1 MGASIDQ
8 LQIDINASAVK
19 ANTAIDNLVG
29 KLGKLQASLSGL
41 NGNSLT
47 NFANGCKSLGQ
58 AMQSMNNVKTT
69 DFTRLAKNLKK
80 LSEVD
85 SASINR
91 AGNSI
96 ANITK
101 AFSGLSSM
109 SSTADNFGALA
120 KGIAQLGYKSSTQAI
135 ENIPKLAKSMNE
147 LMATL
152 SKAPRVSQNLIDM
165 TNALAKLA
173 RTGSS
178 GGKAANSLAKNLN
191 TYTMSTSKAT
201 KGTFSL
207 ASALGKMYATYW
219 MLFRAFGKL
228 GEAINI
234 SSDLTEVQNV
244 VDVTFGKYKQLVED
258 MSNTSI
264 TDFGMSELTVKKVS
278 SRFQAM
284 GVAMGFAQGEMSNM
298 SVELTKLAADMAS
311 FYNVSQ
317 SDVAEDLESIF
328 TGMTRPLRA
337 YGLDLTQATIQEWAH
352 RNGMAANMKTMSQA
366 EKTMLRYQY
375 VLANTGAA
383 QGDFARTSNTWAN
396 QVRILKQNFEQ
407 LGIVIGGTLIQ
418 ALKPLVS
425 AMNRAMVSIIS
436 FAQTVANALGQIFG
450 WKYEINSGGVAN
462 DFETAAGASDD
473 IAGGLGDAEKA
484 AKKLR
489 SYVLGIDELNIIEPD
504 QGTSSGGSGGA
515 GGGGGATGGEGM
527 DLGKLVRTESMFEKF
542 KSEIDSLYK
551 LGDFI
556 GTSLTKT
563 LNKIDW
569 NKVYQGARN
578 FGKGLADF
586 LNGLISPELFGAVGK
601 TIAGALNTAIY
612 ASLSFAQTFDF
623 KEFGLSIATGINK
636 FFATFDFKSLA
647 KDINTWAQGIKDTI
661 LTALK
666 NIKWKDVFKGIA
678 EFLNELELESVAII
692 IGMITIKKIATITF
706 AKAVL
711 TGIGTKIATS
721 IGAAIAA
728 GLGTKP
734 VITLISAGFKALFGG
749 KAAQSALVFMFPK
762 ASAILGAAKE
772 WVTVTLIPTFAKVG
786 KLIGKAFSGA
796 FGGVI
801 TVVTGVFTSIKNF
814 IDMLS
819 DGFDWLKEILMIV
832 GGVIAGIGAVML
844 GAPALA
850 TAIVV
855 AIAELIMTLVVIIKD
870 NWEEIKQWFA
880 GIPSWFDNN
889 VIQPVKVGFENA
901 CSLIAEFFSYLWEDI
916 KNIWKDV
923 CDWFN
928 SVVIRPLVDGFKQFK
943 KDASDFFM
951 YLWQDI
957 QNVWKNVCSWFK
969 TTVINPL
976 VEGFKNFKKNV
987 TDFFI
992 YLWQDIQKVWKGVC
1006 EWFSS
1011 TVITPLVNA
1020 FNTAKTN
1027 IANFFTQLWEGIK
1040 SVWFTVC
1047 EWFNTTVIIPLT
1059 NLFKS
1064 VGNTIKNG
1072 FVQAWTT
1079 IKEAWGVASAWFSKN
1094 VIQPISK
1101 AFDTVCD
1108 TIGTLFSNVWKSIK
1122 SGVVGA
1128 MNSVIGAIE
1137 SAINF
1142 MVRGINSVCKGFN
1155 SVANWVGDKVGQ
1167 NWGGVTLV
1175 SEVSLGRIKAFE
1187 NGGFPNAADVFF
1199 ANENGIPELVGT
1211 IGGRTAVA
1219 SGMEITGISNA
1230 VYDTGNHQAILLRQA
1245 IGLLQEIADKDM
1257 SVKIGDRDIARA
1269 NQRGQKS
1276 MGARLR
1282 TS

>member
-1 MGASIDQ
+1 MSASIDQ
-8 LQIDINASAVK
+8 LQIDINASASK
-19 ANTAIDNLVG
+19 ANTAIDKLVG
-29 KLGKLQASLSGL
+29 KLDKVQASLSGL

-47 NFANGCKSLGQ
+47 NFANGCQRLGQ

-69 DFTRLAKNLKK
+69 DFTRLAKNLQK
-80 LSEVD
+80 LSSID
-85 SASINR
+85 SASINK
-91 AGNSI
+91 ASNSI
-96 ANITK
+96 TNISK
-101 AFSGLSSM
+101 AFSGLSNM

-135 ENIPKLAKSMNE
+135 DNIPKLAKSMNE
-147 LMATL
+147 LMTTL
-152 SKAPRVSQNLIDM
+152 SKAPKVSQNLIDM

-191 TYTMSTSKAT
+191 TYTSSTHKAT
-201 KGTFSL
+201 KGTFNL
-207 ASALGKMYATYW
+207 ASAIGKMYATYW

-228 GEAINI
+228 GDAINL

-244 VDVTFGKYKQLVED
+244 VDVTFGKYNKLVQD

-264 TDFGMSELTVKKVS
+264 TDFGMSELTVKQVS

-284 GVAMGFAQGEMSNM
+284 GVAMGFAQGEMANM

-504 QGTSSGGSGGA
+504 TGSSSGGSSGS

-586 LNGLISPELFGAVGK
+586 LNGLISPELFGAVAK
-601 TIAGALNTAIY
+601 TIAGSLNTAIY
-612 ASLSFAQTFDF
+612 AVLSFGQTFSF
-623 KEFGLSIATGINK
+623 KNYGKSLAEAVNK
-636 FFATFDFKSLA
+636 FFQTFDFKSLA
-647 KDINTWAQGIKDTI
+647 KAINTWAQGIRDTI
-661 LTALK
+661 VEALK
-666 NIKWKDVFKGIA
+666 NIKWKDVFKGLKD
-678 EFLNELELESVAII
+678 FFKELDLETVAII
-692 IGMITIKKIATITF
+692 IGLLTLKEVKKVVLGFSLVEAVKLALTKAIAGVPVAIGGLKILLTGGLIADGGLF
-706 AKAVL
+706 AKLGNAIALAVGGAGTL
-711 TGIGTKIATS
+711 KEAFVATFGTLATKVTAIGSIISGVVMAISNFVSMLKNGFSWIKELLMVIGTAL
-721 IGAAIAA
+721 AAV
-728 GLGTKP
+728 G
-734 VITLISAGFKALFGG
+734 
-749 KAAQSALVFMFPK
+749 
-762 ASAILGAAKE
+762 AIL
-772 WVTVTLIPTFAKVG
+772 
-786 KLIGKAFSGA
+786 
-796 FGGVI
+796 
-801 TVVTGVFTSIKNF
+801 
-814 IDMLS
+814 
-819 DGFDWLKEILMIV
+819 
-832 GGVIAGIGAVML
+832 L
-844 GAPALA
+844 GAPALVA
-850 TAIVV
+850 GVIAAIVAAV
-855 AIAELIMTLVVIIKD
+855 MTLVVVIKD
-870 NWEEIKQWFA
+870 NWTAITQWFA
-880 GIPSWFDNN
+880 GIPGWFSSN
-889 VIQPVKVGFENA
+889 VIEPTKTAFNNA
-901 CSLIAEFFSYLWEDI
+901 CKLIAEFFTYLV
-916 KNIWKDV
+916 K
-923 CDWFN
+923 
-928 SVVIRPLVDGFKQFK
+928 
-943 KDASDFFM
+943 
-951 YLWQDI
+951 DI
-957 QNVWKNVCSWFK
+957 QNAFQNVCNWFVVN
-969 TTVINPL
+969 VINPTA
-976 VEGFKNFKKNV
+976 EKFKQFKKNV
-987 TDFFI
+987 TDFFT
-992 YLWQDIQKVWKGVC
+992 YLVQDIQKAWKDVC
-1006 EWFSS
+1006 NWFVIK
-1011 TVITPLVNA
+1011 VITPTVNA

-1027 IANFFTQLWEGIK
+1027 IANFFTQLAADIK
-1040 SVWFTVC
+1040 AVWITVY
-1047 EWFNTTVIIPLT
+1047 EWFNTNVVTPIATV
-1059 NLFKS
+1059 FS
-1064 VGNTIKNG
+1064 NTVTAIKNG
-1072 FVQAWTT
+1072 FTGAIAS
-1079 IKEAWGVASAWFSKN
+1079 IKEAWGTATTWFEKN
-1094 VIQPISK
+1094 VINPISD
-1101 AFDTVCD
+1101 AFTTVCD
-1108 TIGTLFSNVWKSIK
+1108 TIGTLFNNVFKSIK

-1142 MVRGINSVCKGFN
+1142 MVRGINSVCAGFN
-1155 SVANWVGDKVGQ
+1155 KVANWVGDKVGQ
-1167 NWGGVTLV
+1167 NWGGVTFV
-1175 SEVSLGRIKAFE
+1175 SEVSLGRIKAYE
-1187 NGGFPNAADVFF
+1187 NGGFPNAADVFY

-1230 VYDTGNHQAILLRQA
+1230 VYDTGNHQAVLLRQA

>member
-1 MGASIDQ
+1 MSASIDQ
-8 LQIDINASAVK
+8 LQIDINASATK
-19 ANTAIDNLVG
+19 ANTAIDKLVG
-29 KLGKLQASLSGL
+29 KLDRVQTSLSGL

-47 NFANGCKSLGQ
+47 NFANGCERLGQ
-58 AMQSMNNVKTT
+58 AMQSMNGSVKTT
-69 DFTRLAKNLKK
+69 DFTRLAKNLQK
-80 LSEVD
+80 LGAID
-85 SASINR
+85 SASIHR

-101 AFSGLSSM
+101 AFSGLTNV
-109 SSTADNFGALA
+109 SSTADNFGALS

-135 ENIPKLAKSMNE
+135 ENIPKLAKSMSE

-152 SKAPRVSQNLIDM
+152 SKAPKVSQNLIDM

-191 TYTMSTSKAT
+191 TYTMSTSRAT
-201 KGTFSL
+201 KGTFNL
-207 ASALGKMYATYW
+207 ASAIGKMYATYW
-219 MLFRAFGKL
+219 MVFRAFGKL

-278 SRFQAM
+278 SRFQSM
-284 GVAMGFAQGEMSNM
+284 GVAMGFAQGQMADM

-311 FYNVSQ
+311 FYNVEQ
-317 SDVAEDLESIF
+317 ADVAEDLESIF

-407 LGIVIGGTLIQ
+407 LAIIVGGTLIN
-418 ALKPLVS
+418 ALKPLVV
-425 AMNRAMVSIIS
+425 AMNKAMSTIIS

-504 QGTSSGGSGGA
+504 QGSSSGGSGGA
-515 GGGGGATGGEGM
+515 GGGGGAAGGEGM
-527 DLGKLVRTESMFEKF
+527 DLGKLVRTDSMFEKF
-542 KSEIDSLYK
+542 KSEIDTLYK

-556 GTSLTKT
+556 GKALTNT

-569 NKVYQGARN
+569 NKSYQGARN

-586 LNGLISPELFGAVGK
+586 LNGLISPELFGAIGK
-601 TIAGALNTAIY
+601 TIAGALNTSIY
-612 ASLSFAQTFDF
+612 VALSFGQTFDF

-636 FFATFDFKSLA
+636 FFATFDFKSFA
-647 KDINTWAQGIKDTI
+647 KSINTWAQGIKDTM
-661 LTALK
+661 LTTLK

-692 IGMITIKKIATITF
+692 IGMITIKRIATIAF

-711 TGIGTKIATS
+711 TAIGTKIAVS

-734 VITLISAGFKALFGG
+734 VLTLISAGFKALFGG

-762 ASAILGAAKE
+762 AAAVIAAAKLWVTGTLAPALANLGPIIGAA
-772 WVTVTLIPTFAKVG
+772 VTSMTGGIVG
-786 KLIGKAFSGA
+786 
-796 FGGVI
+796 
-801 TVVTGVFTSIKNF
+801 VVTGAFAALINF
-814 IDMLS
+814 VKM
-819 DGFDWLKEILMIV
+819 LKEGFSWISEALMVV
-832 GGVIAGIGAVML
+832 GVALTAVGAIIL
-844 GAPALA
+844 GAPALVTGVVA
-850 TAIVV
+850 AIVA
-855 AIAELIMTLVVIIKD
+855 AIGTLVVVIKD
-870 NWEEIKQWFA
+870 NWSAIKQWFA
-880 GIPSWFDNN
+880 DVPGWFSSN
-889 VIQPVKVGFENA
+889 VIEPTKTNFKKA
-901 CSLIAEFFSYLWEDI
+901 CDLIAEFFSYLW
-916 KNIWKDV
+916 K
-923 CDWFN
+923 
-928 SVVIRPLVDGFKQFK
+928 
-943 KDASDFFM
+943 
-951 YLWQDI
+951 DI
-957 QNVWKNVCSWFK
+957 QNVWKNVCGWF
-969 TTVINPL
+969 TSTVINPT
-976 VEGFKNFKKNV
+976 VEGFKKFRKNV
-987 TDFFI
+987 AEFFT
-992 YLWQDIQKVWKGVC
+992 YLWQDIQKIWSGVC
-1006 EWFSS
+1006 GWFTN
-1011 TVITPLVNA
+1011 TVVTPTVNA
-1020 FNTAKTN
+1020 FNIAKTT
-1027 IANFFTQLWEGIK
+1027 IANFFIQLWEGIK
-1040 SVWFTVC
+1040 SVWLTVSG
-1047 EWFNTTVIIPLT
+1047 WFSVNVITPLT

-1064 VGNTIKNG
+1064 VGNTIRNG
-1072 FVQAWTT
+1072 FVQSWTT
-1079 IKEAWGVASAWFSKN
+1079 IKEAWGVAATWFSKN

-1142 MVRGINSVCKGFN
+1142 MVRGINSVCSGFN
-1155 SVANWVGDKVGQ
+1155 KVANWVGDKVGQ
-1167 NWGGVTLV
+1167 SWGGVTLV
-1175 SEVSLGRIKAFE
+1175 SEVSLGRIKGFE

-1211 IGGRTAVA
+1211 IGGKTAVA

-1230 VYDTGNHQAILLRQA
+1230 VYDTGNNQAILLRQA
-1245 IGLLQEIADKDM
+1245 INLLQEIADKDM

>member
-1 MGASIDQ
+1 
-8 LQIDINASAVK
+8 
-19 ANTAIDNLVG
+19 
-29 KLGKLQASLSGL
+29 
-41 NGNSLT
+41 
-47 NFANGCKSLGQ
+47 
-58 AMQSMNNVKTT
+58 
-69 DFTRLAKNLKK
+69 
-80 LSEVD
+80 
-85 SASINR
+85 
-91 AGNSI
+91 
-96 ANITK
+96 
-101 AFSGLSSM
+101 
-109 SSTADNFGALA
+109 
-120 KGIAQLGYKSSTQAI
+120 
-135 ENIPKLAKSMNE
+135 
-147 LMATL
+147 
-152 SKAPRVSQNLIDM
+152 M

-191 TYTMSTSKAT
+191 TYTMSTTKAT

-207 ASALGKMYATYW
+207 ASAIGKMYATYW

-228 GEAINI
+228 GEAINL

-504 QGTSSGGSGGA
+504 QGNSSGGSGGS

-586 LNGLISPELFGAVGK
+586 LNGLISPQLFGAVAK
-601 TIAGALNTAIY
+601 TIAGSLNTAIY
-612 ASLSFAQTFDF
+612 AVLSFGQTFDF
-623 KEFGLSIATGINK
+623 KDYGKSLAEAVNK
-636 FFATFDFKSLA
+636 FFQTFDFKALA
-647 KDINTWAQGIKDTI
+647 KTMNTWAQGIKTTI

-666 NIKWKDVFKGIA
+666 NIKWKDVFKGIGD
-678 EFLNELELESVAII
+678 FLKELDLETVGVI
-692 IGMITIKKIATITF
+692 IGLVTLKEVKKMVLGFSLINMVKATLTKAIAKIPIALGGLKILLTGGLIADGGLF
-706 AKAVL
+706 AKIGNAIALAVGGAGTL
-711 TGIGTKIATS
+711 KEAFVATFGAVATKI
-721 IGAAIAA
+721 
-728 GLGTKP
+728 
-734 VITLISAGFKALFGG
+734 
-749 KAAQSALVFMFPK
+749 
-762 ASAILGAAKE
+762 SAIGSILSGVVMA
-772 WVTVTLIPTFAKVG
+772 
-786 KLIGKAFSGA
+786 IGNFVSMLKHGFSW
-796 FGGVI
+796 I
-801 TVVTGVFTSIKNF
+801 
-814 IDMLS
+814 
-819 DGFDWLKEILMIV
+819 KEILMVIGTALAAV
-832 GGVIAGIGAVML
+832 GAILLGAEVAVAAAIAGIVAAV
-844 GAPALA
+844 
-850 TAIVV
+850 
-855 AIAELIMTLVVIIKD
+855 MTLVVVIKD
-870 NWEEIKQWFA
+870 NWEAIKQWFA
-880 GIPSWFDNN
+880 GIPSWFDKN
-889 VIQPVKVGFENA
+889 VIQPIKIGFQNG
-901 CSLIAEFFSYLWEDI
+901 CKLIGEFFY
-916 KNIWKDV
+916 
-923 CDWFN
+923 
-928 SVVIRPLVDGFKQFK
+928 
-943 KDASDFFM
+943 

-957 QNVWKNVCSWFK
+957 QKVWGKFTEWFK
-969 TTVINPL
+969 TKVINPT
-976 VEGFKNFKKNV
+976 VEGFRQFKKLV
-987 TDFFI
+987 GEFFT
-992 YLWQDIQKVWKGVC
+992 YLWQDIQKVWKSVC
-1006 EWFSS
+1006 EWFK
-1011 TVITPLVNA
+1011 TYVTTPTVNA
-1020 FNTAKTN
+1020 FNTAKTS

-1040 SVWFTVC
+1040 SVWATAC
-1047 EWFNTTVIIPLT
+1047 EWFNTTVVTPLV
-1059 NLFKS
+1059 NLFRTIGS
-1064 VGNTIKNG
+1064 TIKNG

-1079 IKEAWGVASAWFSKN
+1079 IKEAWGTATAWFDKN
-1094 VIQPISK
+1094 VIKPISK
-1101 AFDTVCD
+1101 AFNTVCD

-1122 SGVVGA
+1122 GGVVGA

-1137 SAINF
+1137 SAINS